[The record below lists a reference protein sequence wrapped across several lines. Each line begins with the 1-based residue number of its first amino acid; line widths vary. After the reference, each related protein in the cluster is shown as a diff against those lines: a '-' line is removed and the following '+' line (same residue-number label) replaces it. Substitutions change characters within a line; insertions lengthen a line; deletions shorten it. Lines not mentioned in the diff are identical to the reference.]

1 MTATPEQLVER
12 RVLRMVLA
20 INAAMFAIELAAS
33 WWGDSVGLLA
43 DSLDMLAD
51 AAVYGLALAAVS
63 RSTHGQARAAS
74 ISGTLQIILGTG
86 ALLEAFRRFV
96 AGSQPEGG
104 LMIAIGLLALVANVA
119 SLFLL
124 APIRRGRVHLRAAW
138 IFSTND
144 VLANVGVITSG
155 LLVGLLGSRI
165 PDLLIASVIAVIVV
179 RGGLRIR
186 RDAKAT
192 RSASTPTASGMAMG
206 TAGAPSDSSSCSPSV
221 P

>member
-1 MTATPEQLVER
+1 
-12 RVLRMVLA
+12 
-20 INAAMFAIELAAS
+20 MFAIELVAS
-33 WWGDSVGLLA
+33 WWGDSIGLLA

-63 RSTHGQARAAS
+63 RSTQGQTRAAS
-74 ISGTLQIILGTG
+74 ISGTLQIVLGAG
-86 ALLEAFRRFV
+86 ALLEAVRRI
-96 AGSQPEGG
+96 AMGSQPEGG
-104 LMIAIGLLALVANVA
+104 LMVVIGLLALVANVA

-124 APIRRGRVHLRAAW
+124 APIRHGRVHLRAAW

-165 PDLLIASVIAVIVV
+165 PDLLIASILAMIVI

-186 RDAKAT
+186 RDAAAT
-192 RSASTPTASGMAMG
+192 LHATVQT
-206 TAGAPSDSSSCSPSV
+206 TE
-221 P
+221 